1 MTLATIVTWNSTNV
15 FNSGHWQDAIS
26 SWEPGSL
33 TYEGITI
40 SKPGDGLSSFY
51 AYDDLKQTGSL
62 DCFGNQGDSYTFT
75 APSGKKFCKI
85 EIIDNE
91 DVTFDEYGD
100 WTQPADNKVVW
111 SGTAANAVTLG
122 TVFTSASN
130 LNSIVF
136 TLIDD

>member
-1 MTLATIVTWNSTNV
+1 MAP
-15 FNSGHWQDAIS
+15 AS
-26 SWEPGSL
+26 SPWGR
-33 TYEGITI
+33 G
-40 SKPGDGLSSFY
+40 
-51 AYDDLKQTGSL
+51 
-62 DCFGNQGDSYTFT
+62 
-75 APSGKKFCKI
+75 CKI

-91 DVTFDEYGD
+91 DITFTNYGD

-136 TLIDD
+136 KLIDAQ